1 MDNFDL
7 KKYLVEKKIFEVD
20 LSEDLK
26 DQKIKVMRQL
36 DSIESQLE
44 DSDLNENKEEA
55 LKQN

>member
-26 DQKIKVMRQL
+26 DQKIKVMR
-36 DSIESQLE
+36 
-44 DSDLNENKEEA
+44 
-55 LKQN
+55 